1 MEDIAVR
8 STFAPAFGRGHEHPL
23 SEGGMSTWTVW
34 RGMDEGLPCFLA
46 WRRGVSEKTLKKVAG
61 KFGRE

>member
-8 STFAPAFGRGHEHPL
+8 STFAPAFGRGHEYMDSL
-23 SEGGMSTWTVW
+23 EGYGGGGAVF
-34 RGMDEGLPCFLA
+34 PA
-46 WRRGVSEKTLKKVAG
+46 WRRGALEKTLKKVAG